1 MKEFHE
7 CNFDLSLP
15 FLLLVSYTLSLLYV
29 FIFGHLLAFFLL
41 DTHTYTAFNAGKNY
55 ENFEISY
62 FELTTGD

>member
-29 FIFGHLLAFFLL
+29 FILGHLFTLFLL
-41 DTHTYTAFNAGKNY
+41 DAHTYAAFNAEKDY
-55 ENFEISY
+55 EIMKI
-62 FELTTGD
+62 LTLS